1 MAKVGGGSA
10 YVRLEKPDNAIS
22 QSFQYW
28 GGLKA
33 QEIEADKGR
42 AERAQLRQAQ
52 QNKEWEEKYGYK
64 YDDFLNKV
72 TGFDSYDQVKTDYA
86 QQVSDKYIE
95 LNRKAQEALSSGNLK
110 DRRKYETEMMRLKG
124 AFKQVQQA
132 DAIIGQRF
140 QESMKMAQEG
150 KMSGVDS
157 DSWDAE
163 MQAISK
169 DMNYRVTIGE
179 NGSPE
184 IVGVKTLMDGS
195 QEPFSI
201 RYSDIVNGTWRPYRK
216 QDIAGKGGL
225 VNNVLDRLGAETTVD
240 RNGALIVTNQK
251 WDAKREKASQ
261 GYIDS
266 LLASDEITADL
277 YNQMIDGNSRKRTG
291 FTGDEKKQVADR
303 MMELVKGGY
312 TEVEGLK
319 VDVSEQALAE
329 TRRRNL
335 AQEDI
340 ARQGLQAKLN
350 NAKNRPLSK
359 VEQVDLA
366 NRSKSVIAYG
376 LTNRL
381 EELQKAN
388 PNITDREI
396 MEDKEIQRM
405 RDVLGIDLDERGFLF
420 GRSMLDRGKGKLN
433 IGNKTYD
440 IKDKGKIANAI
451 ADELGFIYDG
461 RVVKDDFEEIGGY
474 DGLYKK
480 DMIQVIKN
488 AGTSSTQQDTG
499 QGMSDDEFER
509 YLQEQ
514 GLN

>member
-10 YVRLEKPDNAIS
+10 YARLEKPDNAIS

-42 AERAQLRQAQ
+42 AEREKVRKEAEVA
-52 QNKEWEEKYGYK
+52 EWEDSYGFK
-64 YDDFLNKV
+64 YDDFLNQV
-72 TGFDSYDQVKTDYA
+72 TGFDTYDQIKADYA
-86 QQVSDKYIE
+86 SQVSDQYVD
-95 LNRKAQEALSSGNLK
+95 LYRKANEAMASGNIR

-124 AFKQVQQA
+124 SFKQVQQA
-132 DAIIGQRF
+132 DEIIREIF
-140 QESMKMAQEG
+140 ETYTTMAQEG
-150 KMSGVDS
+150 KISGVDANT
-157 DSWDAE
+157 WEAE
-163 MQAISK
+163 MQSILK
-169 DMNYRVTIGE
+169 DKNYRIVIGK

-184 IVGVKTLMDGS
+184 LVGLKTLEDGS
-195 QEPFSI
+195 QEPFNI
-201 RYSDIVNGTWRPYRK
+201 KFSDIVNKSWRPYRR
-216 QDIAGKGGL
+216 QDIAGKEGL
-225 VNNVLDRLGAETTVD
+225 VGNILNRLGAETTVD

-251 WDAKREKASQ
+251 WDTKREKASQ

-266 LLASDEITADL
+266 LLSSDEVTADL
-277 YNQMIDGNSRKRTG
+277 YHQMIDGGSRKRTG
-291 FTGDEKKQVADR
+291 FTKDEKKQVADR
-303 MMELVKGGY
+303 LMELVEGGY
-312 TEVEGLK
+312 KETEGIK

-329 TRRRNL
+329 TIKDNKERI
-335 AQEDI
+335 AI
-340 ARQGLQAKLN
+340 AREGLQVKLN

-381 EELQKAN
+381 EELQKSN
-388 PNITDREI
+388 PNITD
-396 MEDKEIQRM
+396 KEILEDEEVKRM
-405 RDVLGIDLDERGFLF
+405 RDVLGLSLADTSGHWFTSSKNNIKI
-420 GRSMLDRGKGKLN
+420 GKDIYN
-433 IGNKTYD
+433 
-440 IKDKGKIANAI
+440 IKDKGKIAQAV

-480 DMIQVIKN
+480 DMIQIIKN
-488 AGTSSTQQDTG
+488 ADSRDTQQDTG
-499 QGMSDDEFER
+499 QGMSDEEFEK